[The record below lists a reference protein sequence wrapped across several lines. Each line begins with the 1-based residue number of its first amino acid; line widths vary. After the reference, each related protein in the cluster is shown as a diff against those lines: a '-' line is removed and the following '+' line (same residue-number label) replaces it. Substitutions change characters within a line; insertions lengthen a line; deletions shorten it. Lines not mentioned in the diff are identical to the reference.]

1 MPARIIVCLLLITS
15 TVAVAAGNFRPAN
28 FDVAEAKQRMD
39 RLVLFPEVKGNVSV
53 MLTCFS
59 QVQSSGKMEK
69 TGCFTKDQ
77 YDQPYAMAVNKA
89 AKKARMNPA
98 LIGGKAKRIY
108 LQFRVEF
115 IAEGDEKN
123 IYFHMNPGYQ
133 ENIDAYGYQH
143 IAGQRVF
150 HDKEI
155 WLEACPKRARFAVWA
170 RAYLSEDGKA
180 ENPSIV
186 HADGVMPTSTCQ
198 DAIRQTIVASEY
210 TPTIADGEAVPST
223 FVELFGN

>member
-1 MPARIIVCLLLITS
+1 MPARISVCLLLIAS
-15 TVAVAAGNFRPAN
+15 SLVAAADFRPAN
-28 FDVAEAKQRMD
+28 FNIEDPKQRLD
-39 RLVLFPEVKGNVSV
+39 RLLKFPDVKGDVS
-53 MLTCFS
+53 LILSCFS
-59 QVQSSGKMEK
+59 KVQSTGKMQD
-69 TGCFTKDQ
+69 TGCFMKDQ
-77 YDQPYAMAVNKA
+77 YDQPFALAVHKA

-98 LIGGKAKRIY
+98 LIGGKAKQIY

-115 IAEGDEKN
+115 SAEGEEKN

-150 HDKEI
+150 HEKES

-170 RAYLSEDGKA
+170 RAYLSAEGKA
-180 ENPSIV
+180 ENPTIV
-186 HADGVMPTSTCQ
+186 HADGVLPTETCQ
-198 DAIRQTIVASEY
+198 NAIRQTIVASEY
-210 TPTIADGEAVPST
+210 TPTFADGEAVPST